1 MRFRVLYFPTDKAG
15 MNMPEKE
22 VVTACVLVI
31 GNEILSGRT
40 QDKNI
45 NFLAKGLNDI
55 GVRLQEVRVIPDV
68 PETIIATLNEC
79 RAAFDYVITTG
90 GIGPTH
96 DDITS
101 ECVAA
106 AFGVGMFRDQSV
118 VDLLQSYMKNT
129 PLNEARLRMA
139 TFPEGAELVHN
150 PVSAAPGYRLDN
162 VFVFAGVPQIMQ
174 AMFEGAK
181 NQMIGGAIML
191 SRSVSV
197 ELGEGTIAPGLSELQ
212 DRYPGIDIGS
222 YPAMRQQRFGVSVV
236 MRGTDSDMLDAALVE
251 LKDMLTALGGEPKD
265 ESIADPAAAPS
276 GA

>member
-1 MRFRVLYFPTDKAG
+1 
-15 MNMPEKE
+15 MNMPETD

-55 GVRLQEVRVIPDV
+55 GVRLQEVRVIPDIKD
-68 PETIIATLNEC
+68 TIVTTLNEC

-101 ECVAA
+101 ECVAQ
-106 AFGVGMFRDQSV
+106 AFGVGMFRDQGV

-150 PVSAAPGYRLDN
+150 PVSAAPGYRIDN

-181 NQMIGGAIML
+181 NQMIGGAVMM

-212 DRYPGIDIGS
+212 DRYPDIDIGS

-236 MRGTDSDMLDAALVE
+236 MRGTDSDMLDAALAE

-265 ESIADPAAAPS
+265 ESLDVPTASPS
-276 GA
+276 GDN